1 MEKTESKSIVT
12 KDIVLSFLIL
22 LIMVFQIILI
32 LQNAGFISY

>member
-1 MEKTESKSIVT
+1 MEKRESRSIVV
-12 KDIVLSFLIL
+12 KDIVLSSFIL